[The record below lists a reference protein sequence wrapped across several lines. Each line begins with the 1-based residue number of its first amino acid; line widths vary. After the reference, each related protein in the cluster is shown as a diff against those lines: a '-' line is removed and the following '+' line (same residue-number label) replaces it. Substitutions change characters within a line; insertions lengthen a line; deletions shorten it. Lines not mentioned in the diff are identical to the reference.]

1 MLVLAIALPQT
12 TLPIGYEFSAE
23 LAYPVHE
30 SIPNALIILVSQV
43 VNVAFY
49 VFVSIATAKQY
60 GIIVIYKIL

>member
-30 SIPNALIILVSQV
+30 SIPNGLIIFGSQA

-49 VFVSIATAKQY
+49 VFVSLATAPQY
-60 GIIVIYKIL
+60 ASYN